1 MGDEWLSATFLRLV
15 GVQGA
20 QTEFLRLPAA
30 GVALVFLG
38 AVSRL
43 GAALRLLAA
52 ALVVFLAVALLF
64 SRARV
69 LVSGALVLF
78 SGAVEG
84 AGGWVMGAGGWVM
97 GLCGHLCSV
106 LTGTTAPSSWLGG
119 GMEASGLPTKDCSSE
134 LTETDPAVV
143 ISAGAGGAG
152 GVFGT
157 GGVFCSRWSPLA
169 MMDLSFLRS
178 LLPRLICSR
187 IKDIIMPAVGAP
199 LEGMEC
205 CEAEV

>member
-38 AVSRL
+38 AVLRL
-43 GAALRLLAA
+43 GAALRAALRLLAA

-119 GMEASGLPTKDCSSE
+119 GMEAS
-134 LTETDPAVV
+134 
-143 ISAGAGGAG
+143 
-152 GVFGT
+152 
-157 GGVFCSRWSPLA
+157 
-169 MMDLSFLRS
+169 
-178 LLPRLICSR
+178 
-187 IKDIIMPAVGAP
+187 
-199 LEGMEC
+199 
-205 CEAEV
+205 